1 MKIKNNIALLAL
13 GLVLAVSP
21 SQAQNTLPEGAQ
33 PMIITPHAQNL
44 SYKERTLSFSV
55 AANIPYEVSSNVSWA
70 QVKAT
75 PTGQVYVHLDV
86 NYNETAR
93 TAEISFINTEHGI
106 NQIVQIKQAADGSVA
121 EMPEDT
127 PVAVASCTDNGHAS
141 SGKDGGVANTIDGN
155 YESLFHTAYSGG
167 APVTP
172 VSASTPAILI
182 YNFTNTPLINY
193 VNYVPRSDAA
203 AGGNG
208 NFGLVDLY
216 VKCEGDT
223 DYRLYGS
230 YDFDFSSASTRID
243 FADGGL
249 ANPVSIKFVVK
260 SGKNNYAACAEME
273 FRTLSGETAEFDIFA
288 DDCLTTLRDGVT
300 ADDIDA
306 IYNPF
311 IKSLATK
318 IFEGTYSTDYRVA
331 EYPCLLSVQ
340 ALSDMWLTPGKYYDQ
355 RPGVTGITMAP
366 GTYAVAVS
374 GLPANKTAAL
384 VLTSWY
390 NGIVG
395 SNFDG
400 GDHQTRTYGLHNG
413 VNVIEFDPAGSF
425 QYAEGGWV
433 SPDYDA
439 LAYID
444 YHDDDNPDS
453 MPNIKVHFI
462 NGVVNGYL
470 SADLTNEEMHE
481 LTANAKNSHM
491 DVVGKKVHLVWSAQ
505 GLHDFCRA
513 IDGSLG
519 YRQYIAVMDSLVQW
533 EHDILGFTKYNRQP
547 KNRTFAYVNYTYY
560 MFQGG
565 LGVSFHRD
573 QESRVLNCNKLV
585 NGDDDAIWGLSHE
598 WGHQH
603 QMHPY
608 FCWKGVNE
616 VSNNMNS
623 YYNIMKM
630 GYRTSDKINHW
641 PNARRHFLDDE
652 TYTDID
658 KDGNIIYDATTSQIR
673 EACYTE
679 AMAGHLDWN
688 PDYKALAIDARNIT
702 KVVDNKLRARTINE
716 VGVGETLCPFIMLYV
731 YFTKNG
737 CPDFGPDLYESLR
750 QMSQDGGSTVEK
762 TGGYDKYELV
772 AMAQNNNANG
782 ALAKLNEFY
791 PTSVWCNYITEEH
804 HGTWDNNMPYILN
817 FIRKT
822 SRLSGYN
829 LFPYFEKWGFLRQV
843 ATYIGDYGNGFQIFP
858 EAAYNEFKADMDA
871 LVDAGVLKPMSDEM
885 VIEVSSTDD
894 MFMNKPTFP
903 N

>member
-1 MKIKNNIALLAL
+1 MNAHAFNCITSVAPSVAHIMGFEPPKTAGAANRALLELQQKAL
-13 GLVLAVSP
+13 G
-21 SQAQNTLPEGAQ
+21 G
-33 PMIITPHAQNL
+33 
-44 SYKERTLSFSV
+44 R
-55 AANIPYEVSSNVSWA
+55 
-70 QVKAT
+70 KAT
-75 PTGQVYVHLDV
+75 RALLYNPDAIAHHLF
-86 NYNETAR
+86 AR
-93 TAEISFINTEHGI
+93 YTDDFLPVLRHAPLALPM
-106 NQIVQIKQAADGSVA
+106 QSV
-121 EMPEDT
+121 MP
-127 PVAVASCTDNGHAS
+127 S
-141 SGKDGGVANTIDGN
+141 
-155 YESLFHTAYSGG
+155 
-167 APVTP
+167 VTP
-172 VSASTPAILI
+172 VCFASMYTGALPEVHGIRAYVKPVLTTDTLFDAALRAGLRPAIVSTAGDSISRIFLERAMDYFIYDTVEEVNEKAEQLI
-182 YNFTNTPLINY
+182 AADEYDLLVVYNGDY
-193 VNYVPRSDAA
+193 DATMHRFSPESAEALA
-203 AGGNG
+203 ALRGN
-208 NFGLVDLY
+208 V
-216 VKCEGDT
+216 
-223 DYRLYGS
+223 
-230 YDFDFSSASTRID
+230 
-243 FADGGL
+243 
-249 ANPVSIKFVVK
+249 
-260 SGKNNYAACAEME
+260 
-273 FRTLSGETAEFDIFA
+273 AEFDRL
-288 DDCLTTLRDGVT
+288 CTLAREHWT
-300 ADDIDA
+300 AHD
-306 IYNPF
+306 
-311 IKSLATK
+311 
-318 IFEGTYSTDYRVA
+318 
-331 EYPCLLSVQ
+331 
-340 ALSDMWLTPGKYYDQ
+340 
-355 RPGVTGITMAP
+355 
-366 GTYAVAVS
+366 
-374 GLPANKTAAL
+374 AL
-384 VLTSWY
+384 VA
-390 NGIVG
+390 
-395 SNFDG
+395 FAP
-400 GDHQTRTYGLHNG
+400 DHGCH
-413 VNVIEFDPAGSF
+413 P
-425 QYAEGGWV
+425 
-433 SPDYDA
+433 
-439 LAYID
+439 
-444 YHDDDNPDS
+444 
-453 MPNIKVHFI
+453 
-462 NGVVNGYL
+462 
-470 SADLTNEEMHE
+470 
-481 LTANAKNSHM
+481 
-491 DVVGKKVHLVWSAQ
+491 
-505 GLHDFCRA
+505 

-658 KDGNIIYDATTSQIR
+658 KDGHIIYDATTSQIR

-679 AMAGHLDWN
+679 AMKSKLDWN

-772 AMAQNNNANG
+772 AMAQNNNAND
-782 ALAKLNEFY
+782 ALAKLNELY

-804 HGTWDNNMPYILN
+804 HGTWENNMPYILN

-871 LVDAGVLKPMSDEM
+871 LVDAGVLRPLSDEK
-885 VIEVSSTDD
+885 VIEISNTDD
-894 MFMNKPTFP
+894 MFMGKPTFP